1 MRRTVFVAI
10 VAAGLVAAACS
21 EDGNESGAPGE
32 PPDGRA
38 FDRPVVEEDRG
49 ARRCDRRPRP
59 C

>member
-38 FDRPVVEEDRG
+38 FDRPVGEEDR
-49 ARRCDRRPRP
+49 
-59 C
+59 

>member
-38 FDRPVVEEDRG
+38 VRPARREEDR
-49 ARRCDRRPRP
+49 
-59 C
+59 